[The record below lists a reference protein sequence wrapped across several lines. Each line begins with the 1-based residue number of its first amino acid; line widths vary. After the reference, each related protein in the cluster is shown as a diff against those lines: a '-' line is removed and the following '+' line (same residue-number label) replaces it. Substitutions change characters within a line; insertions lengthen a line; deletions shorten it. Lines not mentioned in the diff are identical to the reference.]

1 MSTSERL
8 KYLSEQVRLLRATQE
23 EYKELLLLISQD
35 ESGEIVRELD
45 ALHATETVADTASG
59 DYDHAYWQLALK
71 EVLDADKSV
80 HQQSLSQPEK
90 SRIHFLQRYWWA
102 AAAVVFIATGVYY
115 FAKPTPPPAI
125 VATAPVI
132 KDIAPGGN
140 RAMLTLSDGSQ
151 IPLDSANNGV
161 LAKQGNTSI
170 TKLSNGQ
177 LAYNES
183 GNTGDKVL
191 YNTMSTPSGGQYQL
205 ILPDGTGVW
214 LNAASSIYYPTAFT
228 GKERT
233 VTITGEVYFEVAKNE
248 KMPFRVK
255 AGNTTVE
262 VLGTHF
268 NINAYKDEPSVNT
281 TLLQGTVQINANQQK
296 QVIKPGQQARVAA
309 NNQGIQVLDN
319 VDLSQVMAWKKGFF
333 SFNDADLPTVMRQLS
348 RWYNVEVKYEGE
360 IPQRVFTGEIGRDL
374 TLSQVLK
381 GLSKTRIRYKIE
393 NGNRIIIQP

>member
-23 EYKELLLLISQD
+23 EYKELLQLISQD
-35 ESGEIVRELD
+35 ESGEVVRELD
-45 ALHATETVADTASG
+45 ALHATETVAGAASG
-59 DYDHAYWQLALK
+59 DYDHAYWQLAVK
-71 EVLDADKSV
+71 EVLDADKPV
-80 HQQSLSQPEK
+80 HQEPFSQPGK
-90 SRIHFLQRYWWA
+90 KRIHLLQRYWWA
-102 AAAVVFIATGVYY
+102 AAAVVFIATGIYY
-115 FAKPTPPPAI
+115 FAKPSPPPVI
-125 VATAPVI
+125 VAASPAI

-140 RAMLTLSDGSQ
+140 RAVLTLSDGSQ

-183 GNTGDKVL
+183 GSTGDKVL

-228 GKERT
+228 GNERT
-233 VTITGEVYFEVAKNE
+233 VTITGEVYFEVAQNE

-296 QVIKPGQQARVAA
+296 QVIKPGQQARVIAS
-309 NNQGIQVLDN
+309 NHGIQVLDN

-360 IPQRVFTGEIGRDL
+360 IPQRLFTGEIGRDL